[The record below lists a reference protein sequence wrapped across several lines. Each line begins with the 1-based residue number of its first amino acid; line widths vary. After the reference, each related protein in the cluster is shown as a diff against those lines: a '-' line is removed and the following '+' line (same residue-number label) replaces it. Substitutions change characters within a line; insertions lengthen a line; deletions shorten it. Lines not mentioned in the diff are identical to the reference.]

1 MEVADICRCGH
12 CKALAPAYTKAAEH
26 MAGIVTFA
34 AVDCDDQ
41 NNKKLCAEFDVQGF
55 PTIKF
60 MKPFNGKVDAIGI
73 SPLEKKDINL
83 RRVYGS

>member
-1 MEVADICRCGH
+1 MRRCGH
-12 CKALAPAYTKAAEH
+12 CKNLAPAYEKAAEH

-41 NNKKLCAEFDVQGF
+41 TNRPLCQEFDIKGF

-60 MKPFNGKVDAIGI
+60 IKPYKGTVDAQGKQNSLSQRI
-73 SPLEKKDINL
+73 SD
-83 RRVYGS
+83 S

>member
-1 MEVADICRCGH
+1 MVSHIHQDCVTKTRRCGH
-12 CKALAPAYTKAAEH
+12 CKSLAPVYTKAAEH

-41 NNKKLCAEFDVQGF
+41 ANRALCAEFDIKGF

-60 MKPFNGKVDAIGI
+60 MKPLHGKVDAQGI
-73 SPLEKKDINL
+73 YSQI
-83 RRVYGS
+83 RH